1 MAFLSHKQLH
11 HLKKLQQ
18 KKFRYQRQ
26 EFLIEGAHLVQEALK
41 TGLVKL
47 IISTKQESNWSF
59 SNLLSCSTEQMQ
71 KLSTTKNPQDVLA
84 LCQFPNQQAIKNQLL
99 VLNQINDPG
108 NLGTLIR
115 TACAFGFSDV
125 IVQGVDPYNSKTLRA
140 SQGAIFNIN
149 VVLVNDL
156 KTFLI
161 NLKKQNYF
169 LIAASVN
176 QRAISYLEV
185 QNHLQMALIL
195 GNEAQGIEPEILA
208 LADQTVYIP
217 IAFESLNVASAG
229 AILMAALAKKN
240 LKS

>member
-1 MAFLSHKQLH
+1 
-11 HLKKLQQ
+11 
-18 KKFRYQRQ
+18 
-26 EFLIEGAHLVQEALK
+26 
-41 TGLVKL
+41 
-47 IISTKQESNWSF
+47 
-59 SNLLSCSTEQMQ
+59 MQ

-115 TACAFGFSDV
+115 TACAFCFSDV

-156 KTFLI
+156 KTFLT

-169 LIAASVN
+169 LIPMSRLW
-176 QRAISYLEV
+176 QIR
-185 QNHLQMALIL
+185 
-195 GNEAQGIEPEILA
+195 
-208 LADQTVYIP
+208 
-217 IAFESLNVASAG
+217 
-229 AILMAALAKKN
+229 
-240 LKS
+240 